1 MMRLDDTDLA
11 LLRLLQDDARLSVV
25 ELGERVGLSASPC
38 LRRLRR
44 LEEIGAIE
52 AYRAVLDRAALG
64 LTLTAFVELKVD
76 RQPHDTPDTLADRI
90 LEIPQVVAC
99 HMISGAADFLLEV
112 VVADL
117 PAYERLLSERL
128 MSLPMV
134 ADIRTSFSLR
144 RIRSEGRLPL
154 GEPTAAAVGPER
166 QARQTR
172 TRRRASETSVD

>member
-1 MMRLDDTDLA
+1 MRLDETDLA
-11 LLRLLQDDARLSVV
+11 LLALLQGDARLSVV

-44 LEEIGAIE
+44 LEEIGAVE
-52 AYRAVLDRAALG
+52 AYRAVLDRAAVG
-64 LTLTAFVELKVD
+64 LALTAFVELKVD
-76 RQPHDTPDTLADRI
+76 RQARDNPDLLAER
-90 LEIPQVVAC
+90 LVAIPQVVAC
-99 HMISGAADFLLEV
+99 HMISGAADFLLEI

-128 MSLPMV
+128 LTLPMI

-144 RIRSEGRLPL
+144 RIRSEGALPL
-154 GEPTAAAVGPER
+154 PEPEAPPPPER

-172 TRRRASETSVD
+172 TRRRASETSSD

>member
-1 MMRLDDTDLA
+1 MRLDDTDLA
-11 LLRLLQDDARLSVV
+11 LLGLLQEDARLSVV

-64 LTLTAFVELKVD
+64 LSLTAFVELKVD

-154 GEPTAAAVGPER
+154 AEPVAAPAPER